1 MFRRGLE
8 ISHCC
13 LHAEERR
20 DGGTDSQPVPT
31 FRLSARKSSDHFEKR
46 KLGRVVSRLSLV
58 DQLEILEEVEDDL
71 STEDEK
77 LKTSKLEHQDS
88 GISVLS
94 LEVSN
99 IVFKHLHADIATII
113 DYMEGFH

>member
-1 MFRRGLE
+1 MIIMFRRGLE
-8 ISHCC
+8 ISHFC

-20 DGGTDSQPVPT
+20 EGGTENQLPT

-46 KLGRVVSRLSLV
+46 KLGRVVSKLSLV

-71 STEDEK
+71 NTEDEK
-77 LKTSKLEHQDS
+77 VKTSKLEHQDS

-99 IVFKHLHADIATII
+99 IVFGRFACRYCKIATIK
-113 DYMEGFH
+113 DP

>member
-8 ISHCC
+8 ITHFC

-20 DGGTDSQPVPT
+20 EGGDSQVVPT

-46 KLGRVVSRLSLV
+46 KLGRVVSKLSLV
-58 DQLEILEEVEDDL
+58 DQLGILEEVEDDL
-71 STEDEK
+71 NPEDEK

-88 GISVLS
+88 GIS

-99 IVFKHLHADIATII
+99 ATLASEIRMQI
-113 DYMEGFH
+113 LQP